1 MALHGLLRQT
11 TKEEHPRPYSSLSI
25 ARAPT
30 RATEHQ
36 PSSAWSSRPNTARGD
51 VSRQSN
57 REGYNL
63 ESQPVAR
70 PLRLE
75 NASADLIKD
84 LERLSGRRPRCQ
96 LAEELVHKANDKL
109 NEFMGFHI
117 YLAEDRQTIGTD
129 LESEP
134 LKQLN
139 AKFVELV
146 SDIEAA
152 LAGTEEATLPPLTV
166 RPNGTV
172 LEESLEEGKKLFV
185 VIPLPCRRVEVLV
198 NLTRI
203 SGDVHLYGSD
213 IDPRPSASSELE
225 EEGGELCYR
234 HDPDIGGNRSSGI
247 VRTALY
253 LCIQADEQQ
262 KASFRLRVF
271 QKRLMENG
279 NQWGVA
285 SLQTACKRV
294 EQKLAVIRSDQ
305 AHRTKFEERLKEA
318 KEHLRQKSG
327 ASSRD
332 FCRLNHLR
340 ARTWGTD
347 RARSTGI
354 QRQRLLKRQA
364 AEFRRE
370 QLDSKREERMQWW
383 LDRPELRRLEKE
395 REMQRRHEA
404 LQMEERRA
412 EWMTK
417 LAMASFVIVL
427 FKVKTLQSHVKR
439 GKRSSGH
446 GRNLKHFVRQ
456 SSDRVQAGPL
466 TVTDHSVPE
475 EPDEKPD
482 HPDPSAR
489 LATDSEIIIDDLQ
502 SWTPSA

>member
-1 MALHGLLRQT
+1 MALRGLLRQT

-51 VSRQSN
+51 ISRQST

-96 LAEELVHKANDKL
+96 LAEELVHKANEKL
-109 NEFMGFHI
+109 TEFMGFHI
-117 YLAEDRQTIGTD
+117 YLAEDRQTIGAD

-172 LEESLEEGKKLFV
+172 LEESLEAGKKLFV

-305 AHRTKFEERLKEA
+305 THRTKFEERLKEA

-347 RARSTGI
+347 RARSNGI
-354 QRQRLLKRQA
+354 QRQRLLRQA
-364 AEFRRE
+364 AEQRRE
-370 QLDSKREERMQWW
+370 QLDTRREERMQWW

-395 REMQRRHEA
+395 QEMQRRHEA
-404 LQMEERRA
+404 LQMPLG
-412 EWMTK
+412 
-417 LAMASFVIVL
+417 LAA
-427 FKVKTLQSHVKR
+427 
-439 GKRSSGH
+439 
-446 GRNLKHFVRQ
+446 
-456 SSDRVQAGPL
+456 
-466 TVTDHSVPE
+466 
-475 EPDEKPD
+475 
-482 HPDPSAR
+482 
-489 LATDSEIIIDDLQ
+489 
-502 SWTPSA
+502 